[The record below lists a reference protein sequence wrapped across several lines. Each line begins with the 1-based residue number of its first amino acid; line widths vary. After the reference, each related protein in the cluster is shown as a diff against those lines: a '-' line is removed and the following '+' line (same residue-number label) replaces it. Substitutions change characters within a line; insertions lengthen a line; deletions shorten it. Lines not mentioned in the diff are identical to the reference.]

1 MTIGDEIQIVLNA
14 YVAAYRAADAEGCA
28 AIFTEDAQLL
38 SPYAPPAIGR
48 AAIAALHADWVQDGA
63 AKTLTVEKAGSSGD
77 LAWCLARFAEGA
89 ETGDGTTLAVLERHG
104 DGWLIRMCS
113 LNETPAE

>member
-1 MTIGDEIQIVLNA
+1 MTTRDEIQAVLNA
-14 YVAAYRAADAEGCA
+14 YVAAYRAGDAKGCA
-28 AIFTEDAQLL
+28 AIFAEDAQLH

-48 AAIAALHADWVQDGA
+48 AAIAALHVDWVQDGGN
-63 AKTLTVEKAGSSGD
+63 KTLTVEEAGASGD

-104 DGWLIRMCS
+104 EDWLIRMCC
-113 LNETPAE
+113 LNEAPAG